1 MQNPSRNFLGGYRSM
16 KKKVFQIL
24 LLVSLALSVGTIGFA
39 HAGVKPVVI
48 AQIKGA
54 LEADVALEAITN
66 NISYVDWVV
75 LTGDLTADDLEDA
88 TMLISVLSDSAQS
101 YSEAEV
107 TAIQDWLDEGG
118 KTIWL
123 CADSDYGSDYL
134 RINTQN
140 ALLEDIGSVLRAE
153 HCAVEDPVSNGG
165 APYRV
170 LSVTDN
176 IAEEFEFLA
185 VGVDRALTHS
195 PGVLTAYSGG
205 RYWALAEEQP
215 EGVYVLL
222 TTSEMGQLYDHNPP
236 EPESVEAG
244 DEGSF
249 VTMAVEVDWA
259 KGNMVILESEAPFG
273 SYMPMY
279 HPEMIRDDRYGAAA
293 NPQQGG
299 QFFENLISYATVYSG
314 PIYDLHDEVTSL
326 TGDVNALNVEVSGL
340 NSEVS
345 TLETQI
351 DSLEDDKSVLE
362 SSINSLEAD
371 VASLESSVSGL
382 EDDLSAARSSANT
395 MQMYAIAALV
405 IGLVVGVFV
414 GPMIR
419 K

>member
-1 MQNPSRNFLGGYRSM
+1 M
-16 KKKVFQIL
+16 KKRLVQIIL
-24 LLVSLALSVGTIGFA
+24 LISLALSVSTIGFA
-39 HAGVKPVVI
+39 HAGEKPVVI

-54 LEADVALEAITN
+54 LEADVTLEAIMN
-66 NISYVDWVV
+66 NISYIDWVV
-75 LTGDLTADDLEDA
+75 LTGDVSADDLEDA
-88 TMLISVLSDSAQS
+88 TMLISVLSESAQA

-123 CADSDYGSDYL
+123 CGDSDYGTDYL
-134 RINTQN
+134 RIVTQN

-205 RYWALAEEQP
+205 RYWKLAEEQP
-215 EGVYVLL
+215 DGVYVLL
-222 TTSEMGQLYDHNPP
+222 TTSEAGQLYDHNPP

-249 VTMAVEVDWA
+249 VTLALEVDWA
-259 KGNMVILESEAPFG
+259 LGNMVFLESEAPFG

-279 HPEMIRDDRYGAAA
+279 YPEMIRDDRYGAAA

-299 QFFENLISYATVYSG
+299 QLFKNIVSLATVYAG
-314 PIYDLHDEVTSL
+314 PLFSLNDEVVSL
-326 TGDVNALNVEVSGL
+326 TDTVDELTATVGGLDGEVSA
-340 NSEVS
+340 
-345 TLETQI
+345 LEAQI
-351 DSLEDDKSVLE
+351 DGLEDDKSAVE
-362 SSINSLEAD
+362 GSVSALEAD
-371 VASLESSVSGL
+371 VAGLESSVSSL
-382 EDDLSAARSSANT
+382 EDDVAAARNSASS

-405 IGLVVGVFV
+405 VGLVVGVFV
-414 GPMIR
+414 GPMVR
-419 K
+419 KS

>member
-1 MQNPSRNFLGGYRSM
+1 M
-16 KKKVFQIL
+16 KKRLVPIL
-24 LLVSLALSVGTIGFA
+24 LLISLTLSVGAIAFA
-39 HAGVKPVVI
+39 QAGDKPVVI

-54 LEADVALEAITN
+54 LEADTALLAIMD

-88 TMLISVLSDSAQS
+88 TMLISVLSDKAQS

-107 TAIQDWLDEGG
+107 TAINSWLDEGG

-123 CADSDYGSDYL
+123 TGDSDYGTDYL
-134 RINTQN
+134 RIDTTN
-140 ALLEDIGSVLRAE
+140 ALLEDIGSVLRVE

-165 APYRV
+165 APYRA

-205 RYWALAEEQP
+205 RYWKLAEEQP
-215 EGVYVLL
+215 SDVYVLL
-222 TTSEMGQLYDHNPP
+222 TTSEFGQIYDHNPP

-244 DEGSF
+244 DEGNF
-249 VTMAVEVDWA
+249 VTVAVEVDWA

-279 HPEMIRDDRYGAAA
+279 YPEMIRDDRYGAAA
-293 NPQQGG
+293 HPQQGG
-299 QFFENLISYATVYSG
+299 QFFKNIVNYATVYSG
-314 PIYDLHDEVTSL
+314 PMYELNNEVTSLNDEVTSL
-326 TGDVNALNVEVSGL
+326 TGDVNALNAEVSGL

-351 DSLEDDKSVLE
+351 DGLEDDNSALE
-362 SSINSLEAD
+362 SSINALEAD

-382 EDDLSAARSSANT
+382 EDDLADARSSAST
-395 MQMYAIAALV
+395 MQIYAIAALV
-405 IGLVVGVFV
+405 IGLIVGVFV
-414 GPMIR
+414 GPMVR

>member
-1 MQNPSRNFLGGYRSM
+1 M
-16 KKKVFQIL
+16 KKRLVPIL
-24 LLVSLALSVGTIGFA
+24 LLISLTLSVGAIAFA
-39 HAGVKPVVI
+39 QAGDKPVVI

-54 LEADVALEAITN
+54 LEADTALQAIMD

-88 TMLISVLSDSAQS
+88 TMLISVLSDKAQS

-107 TAIQDWLDEGG
+107 TAINSWLDEGG

-123 CADSDYGSDYL
+123 CGDSDYGTDYL
-134 RINTQN
+134 RIDTTN
-140 ALLEDIGSVLRAE
+140 ALLEDIGSVLRVE
-153 HCAVEDPVSNGG
+153 HCATQDPVSNGG

-195 PGVLTAYSGG
+195 PGPLTAYSGG

-215 EGVYVLL
+215 DDVYVLL
-222 TTSEMGQLYDHNPP
+222 TTSEAGQIVDENPP
-236 EPESVEAG
+236 LSESVEPG
-244 DEGSF
+244 DEGNF
-249 VTMAVEVDWA
+249 VTVAVEVDWA
-259 KGNMVILESEAPFG
+259 KGNMVILEGEAPFA

-279 HPEMIRDDRYGAAA
+279 YPEMINEERYGATAYS
-293 NPQQGG
+293 QQGG
-299 QFFENLISYATVYSG
+299 QFFKNIISYATVYSG
-314 PIYDLHDEVTSL
+314 PVYELNDEVTSL
-326 TGDVNALNVEVSGL
+326 TGDVNALNAEVSGL

-351 DSLEDDKSVLE
+351 DGLEDDNSALE
-362 SSINSLEAD
+362 SSISALEAD

-382 EDDLSAARSSANT
+382 EDDLADAKSSANT
-395 MQMYAIAALV
+395 MQIYAIAALV
-405 IGLVVGVFV
+405 IGLIVGVFV
-414 GPMIR
+414 GPMVR

>member
-1 MQNPSRNFLGGYRSM
+1 M
-16 KKKVFQIL
+16 KKRMVPIL
-24 LLVSLALSVGTIGFA
+24 LLISLTLSMGVIGFA
-39 HAGVKPVVI
+39 HAGDKPVVI

-54 LEADVALEAITN
+54 LEADTALEAIIN

-75 LTGDLTADDLEDA
+75 LTGDLTADDLADA
-88 TMLISVLSDSAQS
+88 TMLISVLSDKAQS

-107 TAIQDWLDEGG
+107 TAINDWLDEGG

-123 CADSDYGSDYL
+123 CGDSDYGSDYL
-134 RINTQN
+134 RIDTVN

-153 HCAVEDPVSNGG
+153 HCAQEDPVSNGG
-165 APYRV
+165 ASYRV

-195 PGVLTAYSGG
+195 PGVVTAYSGG
-205 RYWALAEEQP
+205 RYWALADEQP
-215 EGVYVLL
+215 DDVYVLL
-222 TTSEMGQLYDHNPP
+222 TTSEAGQIYDHNPP
-236 EPESVEAG
+236 EPESVEVG
-244 DEGSF
+244 GEGSF
-249 VTMAVEVDWA
+249 VTVAVEVDWA

-279 HPEMIRDDRYGAAA
+279 YPEMIRDDRYGAAA

-299 QFFENLISYATVYSG
+299 QFFKNIISYATVYSG
-314 PIYDLHDEVTSL
+314 PVYELNDEVTSLNDEVTSL
-326 TGDVNALNVEVSGL
+326 TGDVNALNTEVSGL
-340 NSEVS
+340 NSEIS

-351 DSLEDDKSVLE
+351 DGLEEDNSALE
-362 SSINSLEAD
+362 SSITALEAD

-382 EDDLSAARSSANT
+382 ESDLAAARSSAST

-405 IGLVVGVFV
+405 IGLIVGFFV

>member
-1 MQNPSRNFLGGYRSM
+1 M
-16 KKKVFQIL
+16 KKRVFRIL
-24 LLVSLALSVGTIGFA
+24 LLVSLALSVCTIGFA
-39 HAGVKPVVI
+39 HAGDKPVVI

-54 LEADVALEAITN
+54 LEADVTLEAIMD
-66 NISYVDWVV
+66 NISYIDWVV

-123 CADSDYGSDYL
+123 CGDSDYGSDYL

-140 ALLEDIGSVLRAE
+140 ALLEDIGSVLRVE

-185 VGVDRALTHS
+185 VGVERALTHS

-205 RYWALAEEQP
+205 RYWTLAEEQP
-215 EGVYVLL
+215 DDVYVLL
-222 TTSEMGQLYDHNPP
+222 TTSEVGQLYDHNPP

-249 VTMAVEVDWA
+249 VTVAVEVDWA
-259 KGNMVILESEAPFG
+259 KGNMVILEAEAPFG

-279 HPEMIRDDRYGAAA
+279 YPEMIRDDRYGAAA

-299 QFFENLISYATVYSG
+299 QFFKNIISYATVFSSPVYELNDEVTS
-314 PIYDLHDEVTSL
+314 LNDEVTSL
-326 TGDVNALNVEVSGL
+326 TGDVNALNAEVSGL
-340 NSEVS
+340 NGEVS
-345 TLETQI
+345 TLEAQI
-351 DSLEDDKSVLE
+351 DGLEDDKSALE
-362 SSINSLEAD
+362 SSMTALEAD

-382 EDDLSAARSSANT
+382 EDDLAAARSSAST
-395 MQMYAIAALV
+395 MQMYAVAALI

>member
-1 MQNPSRNFLGGYRSM
+1 M
-16 KKKVFQIL
+16 KKRLVQIIL
-24 LLVSLALSVGTIGFA
+24 LISLALSVSTIGFA
-39 HAGVKPVVI
+39 HAGEKPVVI

-54 LEADVALEAITN
+54 LEADVTLEAIMN
-66 NISYVDWVV
+66 NISYIDWVV
-75 LTGDLTADDLEDA
+75 LTGDVSADDLEDA
-88 TMLISVLSDSAQS
+88 TMLISVLSESAQA

-123 CADSDYGSDYL
+123 CADSDYGTDYL
-134 RINTQN
+134 RIDTQN

-205 RYWALAEEQP
+205 RYWKLAEEQP
-215 EGVYVLL
+215 DGVYVLL
-222 TTSEMGQLYDHNPP
+222 TTSEAGQLYDHNPP

-249 VTMAVEVDWA
+249 VTLALEVDWA
-259 KGNMVILESEAPFG
+259 LGNMVFLESEAPFG

-279 HPEMIRDDRYGAAA
+279 YPEMIRDDRYGAAA

-299 QFFENLISYATVYSG
+299 QLFKNIVSLATVYAG
-314 PIYDLHDEVTSL
+314 PLFSLNDEVVSL
-326 TGDVNALNVEVSGL
+326 TDTVDELTATVGGLDGEVSA
-340 NSEVS
+340 
-345 TLETQI
+345 LEAQI
-351 DSLEDDKSVLE
+351 DGLEDDKSALE
-362 SSINSLEAD
+362 GSVSALEAD
-371 VASLESSVSGL
+371 VAGLESSVSSL
-382 EDDLSAARSSANT
+382 EDDVAAARNSASS

-405 IGLVVGVFV
+405 VGLVVGVFV
-414 GPMIR
+414 GPMVR
-419 K
+419 KS

>member
-1 MQNPSRNFLGGYRSM
+1 M
-16 KKKVFQIL
+16 KKRLVQIL
-24 LLVSLALSVGTIGFA
+24 LLVSLVLSIGTIGFA
-39 HAGVKPVVI
+39 HAGEKPVVI

-88 TMLISVLSDSAQS
+88 TMLISVLSDMAQS

-107 TAIQDWLDEGG
+107 TAIQNWLDEGG

-123 CADSDYGSDYL
+123 CGDSDYGSDYL
-134 RINTQN
+134 RIDTQN
-140 ALLEDIGSVLRAE
+140 ALLEDLGSVLRVE
-153 HCAVEDPVSNGG
+153 HCACEDPLSNGG

-176 IAEEFEFLA
+176 IAEEFSFLA

-205 RYWALAEEQP
+205 RYWTLAEERP
-215 EGVYVLL
+215 DGVYVLL
-222 TTSEMGQLYDHNPP
+222 TTSEMGQIYDHNPP

-244 DEGSF
+244 DEGNF
-249 VTMAVEVDWA
+249 VTVAVEVDWA
-259 KGNMVILESEAPFG
+259 LGNMVILESEAPFG

-279 HPEMIRDDRYGAAA
+279 YPEMIRDDRYGEAA

-299 QFFENLISYATVYSG
+299 QFFENLIRYATVYSSQM
-314 PIYDLHDEVTSL
+314 YVLHNEVTSL
-326 TGDVNALNVEVSGL
+326 TGDVDALNAEVSGL

-345 TLETQI
+345 ALETQI
-351 DSLEDDKSVLE
+351 GGLEDDKSALE
-362 SSINSLEAD
+362 GSVSALEAD
-371 VASLESSVSGL
+371 VAGLESTVSGL
-382 EDDLSAARSSANT
+382 ESQVSTLEDDVAAARSSASS

-405 IGLVVGVFV
+405 VGLVVGVFV

-419 K
+419 KS

>member
-1 MQNPSRNFLGGYRSM
+1 M
-16 KKKVFQIL
+16 KKRLVPIL

-39 HAGVKPVVI
+39 HAGDKPVVI

-54 LEADVALEAITN
+54 LQADVALQAIID

-88 TMLISVLSDSAQS
+88 TMLISVLSDKAQS

-107 TAIQDWLDEGG
+107 TAINDWLDEGG

-123 CADSDYGSDYL
+123 CGDSDYGSDYL
-134 RINTQN
+134 RIDTTN
-140 ALLEDIGSVLRAE
+140 ALLEDIGSVLRVE
-153 HCAVEDPVSNGG
+153 HCATQDPVSNGG
-165 APYRV
+165 AAYRV

-195 PGVLTAYSGG
+195 PGPLTAYSGG

-215 EGVYVLL
+215 DDVYVLL
-222 TTSEMGQLYDHNPP
+222 TTSEAGQIVDENPP
-236 EPESVEAG
+236 LSESVEPG
-244 DEGSF
+244 DDGPF
-249 VTMAVEVDWA
+249 VTVAVEVDWT
-259 KGNMVILESEAPFG
+259 KGNMVILEGEAPFA

-279 HPEMIRDDRYGAAA
+279 YPEMINEERYGATAYS
-293 NPQQGG
+293 QQGG
-299 QFFENLISYATVYSG
+299 QFFKNIISYATVYSG
-314 PIYDLHDEVTSL
+314 PMYEFNDEVTSLNDDVTSL
-326 TGDVNALNVEVSGL
+326 TGDVNALNAEVSGL

-345 TLETQI
+345 TLDAQI
-351 DSLEDDKSVLE
+351 DGLEDDNSALE
-362 SSINSLEAD
+362 SSMNALEAD

-382 EDDLSAARSSANT
+382 EDDLADARSSAST

-405 IGLVVGVFV
+405 IGLIVGVFV
-414 GPMIR
+414 GPMVR